1 MALALRA
8 VFDVRVCYPA
18 NAVGSPLRGVRND
31 EVGNSI
37 CIARRANDITMSE
50 SWIVGINPV
59 EGALANDPS
68 RVREVLVEQSTH
80 NPRVAELVNE
90 AKRLGVRVHTRPRA
104 MLDKVSGHA
113 RHQGIAANYDVP
125 AAKSEHDLADLLET
139 DNALFLVLDGV
150 TDPHNLG
157 ACLRSAAAAGAA
169 AVIVPKD
176 RAVGITPVVRRASA
190 GAVDRVSLVEVTNL
204 ARALRDMKDAG
215 VWLTGLAGDAQASLY
230 ELDLTGKVALVMG
243 GEGEGMRRLTR
254 EACDHLA
261 RIPMPGAMESL
272 NVSVATGVALFEAV
286 RQRGNKA

>member
-1 MALALRA
+1 
-8 VFDVRVCYPA
+8 
-18 NAVGSPLRGVRND
+18 
-31 EVGNSI
+31 
-37 CIARRANDITMSE
+37 MSE
-50 SWIVGINPV
+50 TWIVGINPV

-68 RVREVLVEQSTH
+68 RVREVLVEQGTH

-90 AKRLGVRVHTRPRA
+90 AKRLGVRVHTRPRV

-113 RHQGIAANYDVP
+113 RHQGIAANYEVP
-125 AAKSEHDLADLLET
+125 AAKSEHDLAGLLEA

-157 ACLRSAAAAGAA
+157 ACIRSAAAAGAT

-176 RAVGITPVVRRASA
+176 RAVGVTPVVRRASA
-190 GAVDRVSLVEVTNL
+190 GAVDRVPLVEVTNL
-204 ARALRDMKDAG
+204 ARALRELKDAG
-215 VWLTGLAGDAQASLY
+215 VWLTGLAGEAETSLY
-230 ELDLTGKVALVMG
+230 DVDFRGKVALVMG

-286 RQRGNKA
+286 RQRSGNP